1 MIYIYWQSYFL
12 TCCCPWTLC
21 QCSSCQDESP
31 AHGHVARVWLRL
43 LRWFCICICF
53 ECSFCWPKAKPK
65 QGIFLFVGCLFAD
78 VVVFSHWCCFYALYE
93 YRWLSTRR
101 RQRIFCQ
108 RANCSLCLNPSRSDR
123 WEFDGL
129 LAISTVC
136 LGNQIRSSYT
146 LLESINFM
154 QNDRFLVI

>member
-31 AHGHVARVWLRL
+31 APGHVARVWLRL

-78 VVVFSHWCCFYALYE
+78 VVVFLTFGVFTLFTNIDDYQPDGGRGFDWSCAQWLHGYHGSLFLSIWFFIKWYLLVSLPSSTCKTQLSLTS
-93 YRWLSTRR
+93 YRT
-101 RQRIFCQ
+101 
-108 RANCSLCLNPSRSDR
+108 
-123 WEFDGL
+123 
-129 LAISTVC
+129 
-136 LGNQIRSSYT
+136 
-146 LLESINFM
+146 
-154 QNDRFLVI
+154 